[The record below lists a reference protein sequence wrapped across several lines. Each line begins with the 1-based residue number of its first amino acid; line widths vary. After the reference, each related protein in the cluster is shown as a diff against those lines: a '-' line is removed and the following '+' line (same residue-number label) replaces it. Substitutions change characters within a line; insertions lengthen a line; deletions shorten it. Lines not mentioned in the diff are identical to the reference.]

1 MKKPV
6 VLLSLLFFIIL
17 SGCSPRTKVTRS
29 QNLKE
34 AGKLEEALS
43 TIEEATNPNQENAE
57 KILLWPRTWEVRGE
71 IYQAVYHSKEQS
83 IKNLVKNLLNEAL
96 RSYQKALDLDE
107 KGRFSN
113 SIKVK
118 LTLLSND
125 FTNQAVEAFNND
137 KFDLALNSF
146 EQILA
151 INEISIFKADNPN
164 AIDTTIIYNAGL
176 AALKAE
182 RFDKAIEYF
191 SEAARHGYNGAKI
204 YPVIAG
210 VYEQKKD
217 TLAALKVL
225 KQGFEKYPNDMDV
238 LASMIQTYINLER
251 RAEAL
256 EYLNMAIEKDP
267 SNATFFLAM
276 GRLYEETN
284 EDEKALEA
292 YQMAIDIDQ
301 ESFMAWYN
309 IGVYYY
315 NKGVQQWEIAGKV
328 PPNDNETYERELKK
342 ANEWWE
348 KALPYMEKCHELD
361 SEEATTIE
369 SLKNLYYRLKKMD
382 KYEEILK
389 VTGRN

>member
-1 MKKPV
+1 MKKPII
-6 VLLSLLFFIIL
+6 LLSLLFFIIL
-17 SGCSPRTKVTRS
+17 SGCSPRTKVTSS

-34 AGKLEEALS
+34 AGKLDEALT
-43 TIEEATNPNQENAE
+43 TIEEAANPNQEKAE
-57 KILLWPRTWEVRGE
+57 KTLLWPRTWEVRGE
-71 IYQAVYHSKEQS
+71 IYQAFYHSEKLS
-83 IKNLVKNLLNEAL
+83 IKKLVENPLDEAL
-96 RSYQKALDLDE
+96 KSYQRALELDE
-107 KGRFSN
+107 KGRFTN

-125 FTNQAVEAFNND
+125 FTNQAVEAFNNE

-151 INEISIFKADNPN
+151 INDIPIFKDDNPN
-164 AIDTTIIYNAGL
+164 VIDTAIIYNAGL

-182 RFDKAIEYF
+182 NFDKAIEYF

-204 YPVIAG
+204 FPVIAG

-225 KQGFEKYPNDMDV
+225 KQGFEKYPADMDV

-276 GRLYEETN
+276 GRLYEETD
-284 EDEKALEA
+284 EDEKALKV
-292 YQMAIDIDQ
+292 YQKAIDIDP
-301 ESFMAWYN
+301 ELFMAWYN
-309 IGVYYY
+309 IGVFYY
-315 NKGVQQWEIAGKV
+315 NKGVQQWEVAGKV
-328 PPNDNETYERELKK
+328 PANDNETYERELKK
-342 ANEWWE
+342 ANDWWE
-348 KALPYMEKCHELD
+348 KSLPFMEKCHELD
-361 SEEATTIE
+361 SEEETTIE

-382 KYEEILK
+382 KYEAMLEEQH
-389 VTGRN
+389 N

>member
-1 MKKPV
+1 MNKPI

-17 SGCSPRTKVTRS
+17 SGCSLRTKVTSS

-34 AGKLEEALS
+34 AGKLDEALT
-43 TIEEATNPNQENAE
+43 TIEEATNPNQEKAE
-57 KILLWPRTWEVRGE
+57 KTLLWPRTWEVRGE
-71 IYQAVYHSKEQS
+71 IYQAFYHSEEQS
-83 IKNLVKNLLNEAL
+83 IKKLVEHPLDEAL
-96 RSYQKALDLDE
+96 KSYQKALVLDE
-107 KGRFSN
+107 KGRFTN

-125 FTNQAVEAFNND
+125 FTNQAVEAFNNK

-151 INEISIFKADNPN
+151 INDIPIFKADNPN
-164 AIDTTIIYNAGL
+164 AVDTAIIYNAGL
-176 AALKAE
+176 AALKAGN
-182 RFDKAIEYF
+182 FDKAVEYF
-191 SEAARHGYNGAKI
+191 SEAARYGYNGAKI

-225 KQGFEKYPNDMDV
+225 KQGFEKYPADMDV
-238 LASMIQTYINLER
+238 LAGMIQTYINLER

-276 GRLYEETN
+276 GRLYEETD
-284 EDEKALEA
+284 EDEKALKV
-292 YQMAIDIDQ
+292 YQKAIDIDP
-301 ESFMAWYN
+301 ELFMAWYN
-309 IGVYYY
+309 IGVFYY
-315 NKGVQQWEIAGKV
+315 NKGVQQWEVAGKV
-328 PPNDNETYERELKK
+328 PANDNETYERELKK
-342 ANEWWE
+342 ANDWWE
-348 KALPYMEKCHELD
+348 KALPFMEKCHELD

-382 KYEEILK
+382 KYEAMLEEQH
-389 VTGRN
+389 N

>member
-1 MKKPV
+1 MKKPI

-17 SGCSPRTKVTRS
+17 SGCSPKTKVTSS

-34 AGKLEEALS
+34 AGKLDEALT
-43 TIEEATNPNQENAE
+43 TIEEATNPNQGKAE
-57 KILLWPRTWEVRGE
+57 KTLLWPRTWEVRGE
-71 IYQAVYHSKEQS
+71 IYQAFYHSEKQS
-83 IKNLVKNLLNEAL
+83 IKKLVEHPLDEAL
-96 RSYQKALDLDE
+96 KSYQKALCLDQ
-107 KGRFSN
+107 KGRFTN

-125 FTNQAVEAFNND
+125 FTKQAVEAFNSE

-146 EQILA
+146 EQILV
-151 INEISIFKADNPN
+151 INDLPIFKADNTN

-176 AALKAE
+176 AALKAGN
-182 RFDKAIEYF
+182 FDKAIDYF
-191 SEAARHGYNGAKI
+191 SQAARHGYNGAKI

-217 TLAALKVL
+217 TLSALKVL
-225 KQGFEKYPNDMDV
+225 KQGFEKYPADMDV

-256 EYLNMAIEKDP
+256 KYLNMANEKDP

-276 GRLYEETN
+276 GRLYEETD

-292 YQMAIDIDQ
+292 YQKAIDIDP
-301 ESFMAWYN
+301 ELFMAWYN
-309 IGVYYY
+309 TGVFYY

-328 PPNDNETYERELKK
+328 PANENEAYELELKK

-348 KALPYMEKCHELD
+348 KALPFMEKCHELD

-369 SLKNLYYRLKKMD
+369 SLKNLYYRLNQMD
-382 KYEEILK
+382 NYNLMEEK
-389 VTGRN
+389 SNK

>member
-1 MKKPV
+1 MKKPI

-17 SGCSPRTKVTRS
+17 SGCSPKAKITSS

-34 AGKLEEALS
+34 AGKLEEALT
-43 TIEEATNPNQENAE
+43 TIESATNPDQENAE

-71 IYQAVYHSKEQS
+71 IYQAAYHSKEQS
-83 IKNLVKNLLNEAL
+83 VKKLVEDPLNEAL
-96 RSYQKALDLDE
+96 KSYQKALELDE

-137 KFDLALNSF
+137 KFDQALNSF

-151 INEISIFKADNPN
+151 INEIPIFKADNPN

-176 AALKAE
+176 AALKAGKLN
-182 RFDKAIEYF
+182 KAVEYF
-191 SEAARHGYNGAKI
+191 SEAAQHGYNGAKLYPI
-204 YPVIAG
+204 YAG

-217 TLAALKVL
+217 TLSALKIL
-225 KQGFEKYPNDMDV
+225 KQGFEKYPDDMDV
-238 LASMIQTYINLER
+238 LTSMIQTYINLER

-267 SNATFFLAM
+267 SNATFFLAL

-284 EDEKALEA
+284 EDEKAIEA
-292 YQMAIDIDQ
+292 YQKAIDINP

-328 PPNDNETYERELKK
+328 PPNDNEAYERELKK
-342 ANEWWE
+342 ANDLWE
-348 KALPYMEKCHELD
+348 KALPFMEKCHELD

-369 SLKNLYYRLKKMD
+369 SLKNLYYRLKQMD
-382 KYEEILK
+382 KYEAMLEK
-389 VTGRN
+389 QQN